1 MMSDMKELIG
11 EIMNLRKTMQA
22 LAMAGWMAFAASSHA
37 AATMELGG
45 VQLTGSGFLTL
56 GVGSMLGGTHHN
68 VNDYNCPCFA
78 ADYAQAGVYDNSDFQ
93 WKPDSKLGVQ
103 GTALFP
109 NKRFSI
115 TAQAVSRGARD
126 GNVNLEWLYASYK
139 LNDQWTVQGGR
150 KRLPMFYYSDTQ
162 DIGVALPWTHLP
174 PQLYGWEAV
183 NYNGV
188 NLSYQGQWGD
198 WAASADLLTGF
209 ENKHN
214 TGYWKIYNGR
224 KNRTDIIW
232 DDILGADL
240 TLSKD
245 WLETR
250 FVYIQSRNK
259 SKIVT
264 GVWDQATQ
272 SYDPSMETSY
282 GESSKQKIY
291 GVTVNIDYDHWL
303 MRNEA
308 IMIDHSPISQYRD
321 TAYIVGVG
329 YRYGKWTPM
338 VTWSRY
344 HSIATY
350 GASPADQEGHRNIA
364 LTLRYDLTT
373 SSDIKVQL
381 DFQHE
386 LGGANYHPN
395 YNGADN
401 APPYGDARLLTVTYD
416 MVF

>member
-1 MMSDMKELIG
+1 MNEFFG
-11 EIMNLRKTMQA
+11 EIVKIKKLMQA
-22 LAMAGWMAFAASSHA
+22 LTVAGTMMIAANSHA
-37 AATMELGG
+37 AATVQVGG
-45 VQLTGSGFLTL
+45 IDLTGSGFLTL
-56 GVGSMLGGTHHN
+56 GVGSMLGGTHQN
-68 VNDYNCPCFA
+68 VNDYNRPCFA
-78 ADYAQAGVYDNSDFQ
+78 SDYAQAGVFDNSDLQ
-93 WKPDSKLGVQ
+93 WKPDTKLGVQ
-103 GTALFP
+103 GTATFP

-115 TAQAVSRGARD
+115 TAQAVSRGAKD

-139 LNDQWTVQGGR
+139 LNDQWTLQGGR

-198 WAASADLLTGF
+198 WSANADLLTGF
-209 ENKHN
+209 ENKHES
-214 TGYWKIYNGR
+214 GYWKIYNGR

-232 DDILGADL
+232 DDIIGGDL

-259 SKIVT
+259 SKIVS

-272 SYDPSMETSY
+272 SYDPTTVASY

-291 GVTVNIDYDHWL
+291 GVAVNIDYNHWL

-308 IMIDHSPISQYRD
+308 IMIEHSPISQYRD

-329 YRYGKWTPM
+329 YRYGKWQPM

-350 GASPADQEGHRNIA
+350 GASPTAQEGHRNIA

-381 DFQHE
+381 DFQRD
-386 LGGANYHPN
+386 LSGANWHPN
-395 YNGADN
+395 WSGAGD
-401 APPYGDARLLTVTYD
+401 APAYGDARLLTVTYD